1 MKISSIL
8 DLQKIS
14 NKINKILSPGDV
26 ILLYGQ
32 IGVGK
37 TSFARLLINN
47 YENEKKLKKSEV
59 LSPTFNIVFE
69 YDIKDFTIEHYDLYR
84 LKDEKEIKNIGLFQ
98 NLEQKITSRI
108 NKILLPGDV
117 IFLYGQIGVGKTTFV
132 RLLINNYENEKK
144 LNNSEVLSPTFN
156 IVFEYDIKDF
166 TIEHYDLY
174 RIKNEKEL
182 KNIGLFV
189 NLKKNITIVE
199 WPELIKNKPINRID
213 LFFEYTKD
221 MNERTLTIKTSGR
234 LKDNEF

>member
-8 DLQKIS
+8 DLQKITS
-14 NKINKILSPGDV
+14 SISKILLPGDV
-26 ILLYGQ
+26 IFLYGQ

-37 TSFARLLINN
+37 TTFVRLLVNN

-84 LKDEKEIKNIGLFQ
+84 LKNEKEIKNIGLFA
-98 NLEQKITSRI
+98 
-108 NKILLPGDV
+108 
-117 IFLYGQIGVGKTTFV
+117 
-132 RLLINNYENEKK
+132 
-144 LNNSEVLSPTFN
+144 
-156 IVFEYDIKDF
+156 
-166 TIEHYDLY
+166 
-174 RIKNEKEL
+174 
-182 KNIGLFV
+182 
-189 NLKKNITIVE
+189 NLKQNITIVE

>member
-8 DLQKIS
+8 DLK
-14 NKINKILSPGDV
+14 
-26 ILLYGQ
+26 
-32 IGVGK
+32 
-37 TSFARLLINN
+37 
-47 YENEKKLKKSEV
+47 
-59 LSPTFNIVFE
+59 
-69 YDIKDFTIEHYDLYR
+69 
-84 LKDEKEIKNIGLFQ
+84 
-98 NLEQKITSRI
+98 KITSSI
-108 NKILLPGDV
+108 KKILLPGDV

-144 LNNSEVLSPTFN
+144 LKKSEVLSPTFN

-166 TIEHYDLY
+166 IIEHYDLY
-174 RIKNEKEL
+174 RLKNEKEI
-182 KNIGLFV
+182 KNIGLFS
-189 NLKKNITIVE
+189 NLKQNITIVE

>member
-8 DLQKIS
+8 DL
-14 NKINKILSPGDV
+14 
-26 ILLYGQ
+26 
-32 IGVGK
+32 
-37 TSFARLLINN
+37 
-47 YENEKKLKKSEV
+47 
-59 LSPTFNIVFE
+59 
-69 YDIKDFTIEHYDLYR
+69 
-84 LKDEKEIKNIGLFQ
+84 
-98 NLEQKITSRI
+98 QKITSRI

-132 RLLINNYENEKK
+132 RLLINNYENEKNLK
-144 LNNSEVLSPTFN
+144 KSEVLSPTFN

-174 RIKNEKEL
+174 RLKNEKEI
-182 KNIGLFV
+182 KNIGLFA
-189 NLKKNITIVE
+189 NLKQNITIVE

-213 LFFEYTKD
+213 LFFEYTRD

>member
-8 DLQKIS
+8 DLQKITS
-14 NKINKILSPGDV
+14 SINKILLPGDV
-26 ILLYGQ
+26 IFLYGQ

-37 TSFARLLINN
+37 TTFARLLINN

-84 LKDEKEIKNIGLFQ
+84 LKNEKEIKNIGLF
-98 NLEQKITSRI
+98 E
-108 NKILLPGDV
+108 
-117 IFLYGQIGVGKTTFV
+117 
-132 RLLINNYENEKK
+132 
-144 LNNSEVLSPTFN
+144 
-156 IVFEYDIKDF
+156 
-166 TIEHYDLY
+166 
-174 RIKNEKEL
+174 
-182 KNIGLFV
+182 
-189 NLKKNITIVE
+189 NLKQNITIVE

>member
-8 DLQKIS
+8 DLQKITS
-14 NKINKILSPGDV
+14 RINKILLPGDV
-26 ILLYGQ
+26 IFLYGQ

-37 TSFARLLINN
+37 TTFVRLLVNN

-84 LKDEKEIKNIGLFQ
+84 LKNEKEIKNIGLFA
-98 NLEQKITSRI
+98 
-108 NKILLPGDV
+108 
-117 IFLYGQIGVGKTTFV
+117 
-132 RLLINNYENEKK
+132 
-144 LNNSEVLSPTFN
+144 
-156 IVFEYDIKDF
+156 
-166 TIEHYDLY
+166 
-174 RIKNEKEL
+174 
-182 KNIGLFV
+182 
-189 NLKKNITIVE
+189 NLKQNITIVE

>member
-8 DLQKIS
+8 DLQKITS
-14 NKINKILSPGDV
+14 SIHKILLPGDV
-26 ILLYGQ
+26 IFLYGQ

-37 TSFARLLINN
+37 TTFVRLLINN

-84 LKDEKEIKNIGLFQ
+84 LKNEKEIKNIGLF
-98 NLEQKITSRI
+98 E
-108 NKILLPGDV
+108 
-117 IFLYGQIGVGKTTFV
+117 
-132 RLLINNYENEKK
+132 
-144 LNNSEVLSPTFN
+144 
-156 IVFEYDIKDF
+156 
-166 TIEHYDLY
+166 
-174 RIKNEKEL
+174 
-182 KNIGLFV
+182 
-189 NLKKNITIVE
+189 NLKQNITIVE

-221 MNERTLTIKTSGR
+221 INERTLTIKTNGR